1 MTRQVLAD
9 GVQVRE
15 VWAWAMYDFA
25 NSAYTTTVVTAIFT
39 AYFVAVVAG
48 GAPWATLAWTT
59 TQAIASVAILLSATS
74 VGAYA
79 DRHGAKKKLLA
90 VSTVGCIAGTA
101 ALFWVGP
108 GDVGLAMMLVA
119 IAGFF
124 FGSGENI
131 IAAFLPELAG
141 DEDLGKVSGWGWS
154 WGYLGGMAC
163 LGLCLAWIVGARSRG
178 EGAESFVPATMLI
191 TAAFFA
197 VASAP
202 TFLLLRER
210 VQAGP
215 VAEVASEFSALVRVL
230 LRTARE
236 ASRFPD
242 MARFMVCLLFY
253 QSGVVAAIA
262 LAAVYAQEAIGF
274 TAEDNIMLFFVV
286 NGTAAVGAFAFG
298 YLQDRLGHVRTI
310 ALTLAGWLL
319 MTAIA
324 LGSQSRGQFWVAA
337 NIAGLCLGSSQS
349 AARALVGHF
358 APAQRRAEF
367 YGLWGLA
374 MKTAAIAGP
383 MTYGIT
389 TWVSG
394 GNHRLALAI
403 TGLYFV
409 AGLVLLIGIDERRGR
424 EAALGRVSC

>member
-1 MTRQVLAD
+1 MSRKILAD
-9 GVQVRE
+9 GVKTRE

-25 NSAYTTTVVTAIFT
+25 NSAYTTTVVTAIFN
-39 AYFVAVVAG
+39 AYFVAVVAA

-59 TQAIASVAILLSATS
+59 TQAIASLAIMLTAAS

-90 VSTVGCIAGTA
+90 VTTLGCVAGTA

-108 GDVGLAMMLVA
+108 GDVVLAMTLVA
-119 IAGFF
+119 IASFF

-141 DEDLGKVSGWGWS
+141 EEDLGKVSGWGWS

-163 LGLCLAWIVGARSRG
+163 LGLCLAWIVAAKGRG
-178 EGAESFVPATMLI
+178 EGADSFVPATMLI

-210 VQAGP
+210 VQARP
-215 VAEVASEFSALVRVL
+215 VAEIGAEFSALAQRL
-230 LRTARE
+230 LRTAHE
-236 ASRFPD
+236 ARRFPD

-253 QSGVVAAIA
+253 QSGVFAAIA
-262 LAAVYAQEAIGF
+262 LAAIYAQEAIGF
-274 TAEDNIMLFFVV
+274 TAEDNIKLFFVV
-286 NGTAAVGAFAFG
+286 NGTAAIGAFAFG
-298 YLQDRLGHVRTI
+298 YLQDRLGHVHTI
-310 ALTLAGWLL
+310 ALTLVGWLL

-324 LGSQSRGQFWVAA
+324 LSSDSREQFWVAA

-349 AARALVGHF
+349 AARALVGLF
-358 APAQRRAEF
+358 APQQRRAEF
-367 YGLWGLA
+367 FGLWGLA
-374 MKTAAIAGP
+374 MKFAAIAGP
-383 MTYGIT
+383 MTYGMT
-389 TWVSG
+389 TWLSG
-394 GNHRLALAI
+394 GNHRLALGV

-409 AGLVLLIGIDERRGR
+409 AGLVLLIGIDAKRGR
-424 EAALGRVSC
+424 EAALGG

>member
-1 MTRQVLAD
+1 MSRQILAD
-9 GVQVRE
+9 GVRVRE

-25 NSAYTTTVVTAIFT
+25 NSAYTTTVVTAIFN
-39 AYFVAVVAG
+39 AYFVAVVAA
-48 GAPWATLAWTT
+48 GAPWATLAWTSA
-59 TQAIASVAILLSATS
+59 QAIASIAIMLTAAS

-79 DRHGAKKKLLA
+79 DRHGAKKKLLGVTTA
-90 VSTVGCIAGTA
+90 GCVAGTA

-108 GDVGLAMMLVA
+108 GDVVLAMALVA
-119 IAGFF
+119 IASFF
-124 FGSGENI
+124 FGSSENI

-141 DEDLGKVSGWGWS
+141 EEDLGKVSGWGWS

-163 LGLCLAWIVGARSRG
+163 LGLCLAYIVGAKAQ
-178 EGAESFVPATMLI
+178 GAGAAQFVPVTMLI

-210 VQAGP
+210 TRATP
-215 VAEVASEFSALVRVL
+215 VADAGAGAEFSALAHRL

-236 ASRFPD
+236 AQRFPD
-242 MARFMVCLLFY
+242 MARFLVCLLCY
-253 QSGVVAAIA
+253 QSGVFAAIA
-262 LAAVYAQEAIGF
+262 LAAIYAQEAIGF
-274 TAEDNIMLFFVV
+274 TAEDNIKLFFVV

-324 LGSQSRGQFWVAA
+324 LSSDSREQFWVAA

-349 AARALVGHF
+349 AARALVGLF

-367 YGLWGLA
+367 FGLWGLA
-374 MKTAAIAGP
+374 MKLAAVAGP
-383 MTYGIT
+383 MTYGLT
-389 TWVSG
+389 TWLSG
-394 GNHRLALAI
+394 GNHRLALAV

-409 AGLVLLIGIDERRGR
+409 AGLLLLIGIDERRGR
-424 EAALGRVSC
+424 EAALAA

>member
-1 MTRQVLAD
+1 VTRKILAD
-9 GVQVRE
+9 GVEVRE

-25 NSAYTTTVVTAIFT
+25 NSAYTTTVVTAIFN
-39 AYFVAVVAG
+39 AYFVAVVAR
-48 GAPWATLAWTT
+48 GASWATLAWTT
-59 TQAIASVAILLSATS
+59 TQAIASLAIMLTAAS

-90 VSTVGCIAGTA
+90 VTTAGCVAGTA

-108 GDVGLAMMLVA
+108 GDVLLAMALVV
-119 IAGFF
+119 ISSFF
-124 FGSGENI
+124 FGSSENI

-141 DEDLGKVSGWGWS
+141 EEDLGKVSGWGWS

-163 LGLCLAWIVGARSRG
+163 LGLCLAWIVTAKGRG
-178 EGAESFVPATMLI
+178 EGAESFVPVTMLI

-210 VQAGP
+210 VVARP
-215 VAEVASEFSALVRVL
+215 VAAARAELTALAQVLVRA
-230 LRTARE
+230 ARE

-253 QSGVVAAIA
+253 QSGVFAAIA
-262 LAAVYAQEAIGF
+262 LAAIYAQDAIGF
-274 TAEDNIMLFFVV
+274 TAEDNIKLFFVV

-324 LGSQSRGQFWVAA
+324 LSSDSREQFWVAA

-349 AARALVGHF
+349 ASRALVGLF
-358 APAQRRAEF
+358 APRRRRAEF
-367 YGLWGLA
+367 FGLWGLA
-374 MKTAAIAGP
+374 MKLAAIAGP
-383 MTYGIT
+383 MTYGMT
-389 TWVSG
+389 TWLSG
-394 GNHRLALAI
+394 GNHRLALGV

-409 AGLVLLIGIDERRGR
+409 AGLFLLLGIDERRGR
-424 EAALGRVSC
+424 EAALAI

>member
-1 MTRQVLAD
+1 MNRKILAE
-9 GVQVRE
+9 GVKPRE

-25 NSAYTTTVVTAIFT
+25 NSAYTTTVVTAIFN

-48 GAPWATLAWTT
+48 GATWATLAWTT
-59 TQAIASVAILLSATS
+59 TQAIASIAIMLTAASL
-74 VGAYA
+74 GAYA

-90 VSTVGCIAGTA
+90 LTTVGCVAATA

-108 GDVGLAMMLVA
+108 GDVLLAMGLVA

-141 DEDLGKVSGWGWS
+141 DDDLGKVSGWGWS

-163 LGLCLAWIVGARSRG
+163 LGLCLAWIVAAKGRG
-178 EGAESFVPATMLI
+178 EGAESFVPAAMLI

-202 TFLLLRER
+202 TFILLRER
-210 VQAGP
+210 VQASP
-215 VAEVASEFSALVRVL
+215 AARAATELSALAQR
-230 LRTARE
+230 LRTTLHE

-242 MARFMVCLLFY
+242 MARFMVCLLCY
-253 QSGVVAAIA
+253 QSGVFAAIA
-262 LAAVYAQEAIGF
+262 LAAIYAQEAIGF
-274 TAEDNIMLFFVV
+274 TAEDNIKLFFVV
-286 NGTAAVGAFAFG
+286 NGTAAIGAFAFG

-310 ALTLAGWLL
+310 ALTLVGWLL

-324 LGSQSRGQFWVAA
+324 LGSEGRAQFWVAA

-349 AARALVGHF
+349 ASRALVGLF
-358 APAQRRAEF
+358 APVARRAEF
-367 YGLWGLA
+367 FGLWGLA
-374 MKTAAIAGP
+374 MKLAAIAGP
-383 MTYGIT
+383 MTYGLT
-389 TWVSG
+389 TWLSG
-394 GNHRLALAI
+394 GNHRLALGV
-403 TGLYFV
+403 TGIWFV
-409 AGLVLLIGIDERRGR
+409 AGLVLLIGIDAPRGR
-424 EAALGRVSC
+424 EAARRG

>member
-1 MTRQVLAD
+1 MSRKILAEGVEVL
-9 GVQVRE
+9 E

-25 NSAYTTTVVTAIFT
+25 NSAYTTTVVTAIFN
-39 AYFVAVVAG
+39 AYFVAVVAA

-59 TQAIASVAILLSATS
+59 TQALASLAIMLTAAS

-90 VSTVGCIAGTA
+90 VTTIGCVAGTA
-101 ALFWVGP
+101 GLFWVGP
-108 GDVGLAMMLVA
+108 GDVLLAMALVV
-119 IAGFF
+119 ISSFF
-124 FGSGENI
+124 FGSSENI

-141 DEDLGKVSGWGWS
+141 EDDLGKVSGWGWS

-163 LGLCLAWIVGARSRG
+163 LGLCLAWIVAAKSRG

-210 VQAGP
+210 VQARP
-215 VAEVASEFSALVRVL
+215 VAEIGAELSALAQRL

-236 ASRFPD
+236 ARRFPD

-253 QSGVVAAIA
+253 QSGVFAAIA
-262 LAAVYAQEAIGF
+262 LAAIYAQEAIGF
-274 TAEDNIMLFFVV
+274 TAEDNIKLFFVV
-286 NGTAAVGAFAFG
+286 NGTAAIGAFAFG
-298 YLQDRLGHVRTI
+298 YLQDRFGHVRTI
-310 ALTLAGWLL
+310 ALTLCGWLL

-324 LGSQSRGQFWVAA
+324 LSSDSREQFWVAA

-349 AARALVGHF
+349 ASRALVGLF
-358 APAQRRAEF
+358 APRQRRAEF
-367 YGLWGLA
+367 FGLWGLA
-374 MKTAAIAGP
+374 MKLAAIAGP
-383 MTYGIT
+383 MTYGLT
-389 TWVSG
+389 TWLSG
-394 GNHRLALAI
+394 GNHRLALAV

-409 AGLVLLIGIDERRGR
+409 AGLVLLIGIDAKRGR
-424 EAALGRVSC
+424 EAAFEI

>member
-1 MTRQVLAD
+1 MTRQILAD
-9 GVQVRE
+9 GVKARE

-25 NSAYTTTVVTAIFT
+25 NSAYTTTVVTAIFN

-48 GAPWATLAWTT
+48 GAAWATLAWTT
-59 TQAIASVAILLSATS
+59 TQAIASVAILLTAAS

-90 VSTVGCIAGTA
+90 VTTVGCVAGTA

-108 GDVGLAMMLVA
+108 GDVLLAMTLVV
-119 IAGFF
+119 IAGCF

-141 DEDLGKVSGWGWS
+141 EEDLGKVSGWGWS

-163 LGLCLAWIVGARSRG
+163 LGLCLAWIVAAKGRG
-178 EGAESFVPATMLI
+178 EGAESFVPAAMLI

-210 VQAGP
+210 VQASP
-215 VAEVASEFSALVRVL
+215 VAEVATEFSL
-230 LRTARE
+230 LARRLLQTARE
-236 ASRFPD
+236 AKAFPD

-253 QSGVVAAIA
+253 QSGVIAAIS
-262 LAAVYAQEAIGF
+262 LAAIYAQEAIGF
-274 TAEDNIMLFFVV
+274 TAEDNIKLFFVV
-286 NGTAAVGAFAFG
+286 NGTAAIGAFAFG

-319 MTAIA
+319 MTVIA
-324 LGSQSRGQFWVAA
+324 LSSDSRGQFWVAA

-349 AARALVGHF
+349 ASRALVGLF
-358 APAQRRAEF
+358 APRQRRAEF
-367 YGLWGLA
+367 FGLWGLA
-374 MKTAAIAGP
+374 MKLAAIAGP
-383 MTYGIT
+383 MTYGLT
-389 TWVSG
+389 TWLSG
-394 GNHRLALAI
+394 GNHRLALAV

-409 AGLVLLIGIDERRGR
+409 AGLFLLLGIDERRGR
-424 EAALGRVSC
+424 EAALET

>member
-1 MTRQVLAD
+1 MSRQILAD
-9 GVQVRE
+9 GVRVRE

-25 NSAYTTTVVTAIFT
+25 NSAYTTTVVTAIFN
-39 AYFVAVVAG
+39 AYFVAVVAA
-48 GAPWATLAWTT
+48 GAPWATLAWTSA
-59 TQAIASVAILLSATS
+59 QAIASIAIMLTAAS

-79 DRHGAKKKLLA
+79 DRHGAKKKLLGVTTA
-90 VSTVGCIAGTA
+90 GCVAGTA

-108 GDVGLAMMLVA
+108 GDVVLAMALVA
-119 IAGFF
+119 IASFF
-124 FGSGENI
+124 FGSSENI

-141 DEDLGKVSGWGWS
+141 EEDLGKVSGWGWS

-163 LGLCLAWIVGARSRG
+163 LGLCLAYIVGAKAQ
-178 EGAESFVPATMLI
+178 GAGAAQFVPVTMLI

-210 VQAGP
+210 TRATP
-215 VAEVASEFSALVRVL
+215 VADAGAEFSALAHRL

-236 ASRFPD
+236 AQRFPD
-242 MARFMVCLLFY
+242 MARFLVCLLCY
-253 QSGVVAAIA
+253 QSGVFAAIA
-262 LAAVYAQEAIGF
+262 LAAIYAQEAIGF
-274 TAEDNIMLFFVV
+274 TAEDNIKLFFVV

-324 LGSQSRGQFWVAA
+324 LSSDSREQFWVAA

-349 AARALVGHF
+349 AARALVGLF

-367 YGLWGLA
+367 FGLWGLA
-374 MKTAAIAGP
+374 MKLAAVAGP
-383 MTYGIT
+383 MTYGLT
-389 TWVSG
+389 TWLSG
-394 GNHRLALAI
+394 GNHRLALAA

-409 AGLVLLIGIDERRGR
+409 AGLLLLIGIDERRGR
-424 EAALGRVSC
+424 EAALAA

>member
-1 MTRQVLAD
+1 MSRNILAD
-9 GVQVRE
+9 GVEVRE

-25 NSAYTTTVVTAIFT
+25 NSAYTTTVVTAVFN

-59 TQAIASVAILLSATS
+59 TQAIASFAIILTAAS

-90 VSTVGCIAGTA
+90 VATIGCVAGTA

-108 GDVGLAMMLVA
+108 GDVLLAMTLVV
-119 IAGFF
+119 IASFF
-124 FGSGENI
+124 FGSSENV

-141 DEDLGKVSGWGWS
+141 EEDLGKVSGWGWS

-163 LGLCLAWIVGARSRG
+163 LGLCLAWIVAAKSRG
-178 EGAESFVPATMLI
+178 EGAESFVPAAMLI

-210 VQAGP
+210 VQPMPATEIGT
-215 VAEVASEFSALVRVL
+215 ELSALAQRL

-242 MARFMVCLLFY
+242 MARFMVCMLFY
-253 QSGVVAAIA
+253 QSGVFAAIA
-262 LAAVYAQEAIGF
+262 LAAIYAQEAIGF
-274 TAEDNIMLFFVV
+274 TAEDNIKLFFVV

-298 YLQDRLGHVRTI
+298 YIQDRLGHVRTI

-319 MTAIA
+319 MTAVA
-324 LGSQSRGQFWVAA
+324 LGSDSREQFWVAA

-349 AARALVGHF
+349 ASRALVGLF
-358 APAQRRAEF
+358 APRQRRAEF
-367 YGLWGLA
+367 FGLWGLA
-374 MKTAAIAGP
+374 MKLAAIAGP
-383 MTYGIT
+383 MTYGMT
-389 TWVSG
+389 TWLSG
-394 GNHRLALAI
+394 GNHRLALAV

-409 AGLVLLIGIDERRGR
+409 AGLLLLIGIDEKRGC
-424 EAALGRVSC
+424 EAAARS

>member
-1 MTRQVLAD
+1 MTRKVLAD
-9 GVQVRE
+9 GVKVRE

-25 NSAYTTTVVTAIFT
+25 NSAYTTTVVTAIFN

-59 TQAIASVAILLSATS
+59 TQAVASLAIMLTAASA
-74 VGAYA
+74 GAYA
-79 DRHGAKKKLLA
+79 DRHGAKKQLLA
-90 VSTVGCIAGTA
+90 VATVGCVAGTA

-108 GDVGLAMMLVA
+108 GDVLLAMTLVVVSS
-119 IAGFF
+119 FF
-124 FGSGENI
+124 FGSSENI

-141 DEDLGKVSGWGWS
+141 EEDLGKVSGWGWS
-154 WGYLGGMAC
+154 WGYLGGMSC
-163 LGLCLAWIVGARSRG
+163 LGLCLAWIVAAKGRG

-197 VASAP
+197 VAALP
-202 TFLLLRER
+202 TFLLLGER
-210 VQAGP
+210 IQATPAAAAGT
-215 VAEVASEFSALVRVL
+215 EFAALAQRL
-230 LRTARE
+230 LRTAGEVR
-236 ASRFPD
+236 RFPD

-253 QSGVVAAIA
+253 QSGVFAAIA
-262 LAAVYAQEAIGF
+262 LAAIYAQEAIGF
-274 TAEDNIMLFFVV
+274 TAEDNIKLFFVV

-319 MTAIA
+319 MTAVA
-324 LGSQSRGQFWVAA
+324 LSSDSREQFWVAA

-349 AARALVGHF
+349 AARALVGLF
-358 APAQRRAEF
+358 APRQRRAEF
-367 YGLWGLA
+367 FGLWGLA
-374 MKTAAIAGP
+374 MKLAAIAGP

-389 TWVSG
+389 TWLSG
-394 GNHRLALAI
+394 GNHRLALAV

-409 AGLVLLIGIDERRGR
+409 AGLILLIGIDEKRGR
-424 EAALGRVSC
+424 EAAQAN

>member
-1 MTRQVLAD
+1 MSRKILAD
-9 GVQVRE
+9 GVGARE

-25 NSAYTTTVVTAIFT
+25 NSAYTTTVVTAIFN

-59 TQAIASVAILLSATS
+59 TQAIASVAIMLTAAS

-79 DRHGAKKKLLA
+79 DRHGAKKWLLA
-90 VSTVGCIAGTA
+90 MSTAGCVAATA

-108 GDVGLAMMLVA
+108 GDVVLAMSLVVV
-119 IAGFF
+119 AGFC

-141 DEDLGKVSGWGWS
+141 EDDLGKVSGWGWS

-163 LGLCLAWIVGARSRG
+163 LGFCLAWIVAAKGRG
-178 EGAESFVPATMLI
+178 EAAESFVPGTMLI
-191 TAAFFA
+191 TAVFFA
-197 VASAP
+197 AASAP
-202 TFLLLRER
+202 TFLWLRER
-210 VQAGP
+210 VQARPAAAIG
-215 VAEVASEFSALVRVL
+215 AELGVLAQRL

-236 ASRFPD
+236 AEKFPD
-242 MARFMVCLLFY
+242 MARFMVCLLCY

-262 LAAVYAQEAIGF
+262 LAAIYAQEAIGF
-274 TAEDNIMLFFVV
+274 TAEDNIKLFFVV
-286 NGTAAVGAFAFG
+286 NGTAAIGAFAFG
-298 YLQDRLGHVRTI
+298 YVQDRLGHVRTI
-310 ALTLAGWLL
+310 AMTLSGWLL

-324 LGSQSRGQFWVAA
+324 LGSDTRQQFWVAA

-349 AARALVGHF
+349 ASRALVGLF
-358 APAQRRAEF
+358 APGQRRAEF
-367 YGLWGLA
+367 FGLWGLA
-374 MKTAAIAGP
+374 MKLAAIAGP

-389 TWVSG
+389 TWLSG
-394 GNHRLALAI
+394 GNHRLALGI

-409 AGLVLLIGIDERRGR
+409 GGLLLLIGIDEKRGR
-424 EAALGRVSC
+424 AAAECD

>member
-1 MTRQVLAD
+1 MSRKILAE
-9 GVQVRE
+9 GVEVRE

-25 NSAYTTTVVTAIFT
+25 NSAYTTTVVTAIFN
-39 AYFVAVVAG
+39 AYFVAVVAA

-59 TQAIASVAILLSATS
+59 TQALASLAIMLTAAG

-79 DRHGAKKKLLA
+79 DRHGTKKKLLA
-90 VSTVGCIAGTA
+90 VTTIGCVAGTA
-101 ALFWVGP
+101 GLFWVGP
-108 GDVGLAMMLVA
+108 GDVLLAMALVV
-119 IAGFF
+119 ISSFF
-124 FGSGENI
+124 FGSSENI

-141 DEDLGKVSGWGWS
+141 EDDLGKVSGWGWS

-163 LGLCLAWIVGARSRG
+163 LGLCLAWIVAAKSRG

-210 VQAGP
+210 VQARP
-215 VAEVASEFSALVRVL
+215 VAEIGAELSALAQRL

-236 ASRFPD
+236 ARRFPD

-253 QSGVVAAIA
+253 QSGVFAAIA
-262 LAAVYAQEAIGF
+262 LAAIYAQEAIGF
-274 TAEDNIMLFFVV
+274 TAEDNIKLFFVV
-286 NGTAAVGAFAFG
+286 NGTAAIGAFAFG
-298 YLQDRLGHVRTI
+298 YLQDRFGHVRTI
-310 ALTLAGWLL
+310 ALTLCGWLL

-324 LGSQSRGQFWVAA
+324 LSSDSREQFWVAA

-349 AARALVGHF
+349 ASRALVGLF
-358 APAQRRAEF
+358 APRQRRAEF
-367 YGLWGLA
+367 FGLWGLA
-374 MKTAAIAGP
+374 MKLAAIAGP
-383 MTYGIT
+383 MTYGLT
-389 TWVSG
+389 TWLSG
-394 GNHRLALAI
+394 GNHRLALAV

-409 AGLVLLIGIDERRGR
+409 AGLVLLIGIDAKRGR
-424 EAALGRVSC
+424 EAAFEI

>member
-1 MTRQVLAD
+1 
-9 GVQVRE
+9 
-15 VWAWAMYDFA
+15 
-25 NSAYTTTVVTAIFT
+25 
-39 AYFVAVVAG
+39 
-48 GAPWATLAWTT
+48 
-59 TQAIASVAILLSATS
+59 
-74 VGAYA
+74 
-79 DRHGAKKKLLA
+79 
-90 VSTVGCIAGTA
+90 
-101 ALFWVGP
+101 
-108 GDVGLAMMLVA
+108 VA

-141 DEDLGKVSGWGWS
+141 DDDLGKVSGWGWS

-178 EGAESFVPATMLI
+178 EGAESFVPVAMLI

-197 VASAP
+197 IASLP

-210 VQAGP
+210 VQASP
-215 VAEVASEFSALVRVL
+215 VAEVATELSALMQGL
-230 LRTARE
+230 LRTGRE

-253 QSGVVAAIA
+253 QSGVVAAIS
-262 LAAVYAQEAIGF
+262 LAAIYAQEAIGF
-274 TAEDNIMLFFVV
+274 TAEDNIKLFFVV

-324 LGSQSRGQFWVAA
+324 LWSESRAQFWVAA

-367 YGLWGLA
+367 FGLWGLA
-374 MKTAAIAGP
+374 MKMAAIAGP
-383 MTYGIT
+383 MTYGMT
-389 TWVSG
+389 TWLSG

-409 AGLVLLIGIDERRGR
+409 AGLVLLIGIDEKRGR
-424 EAALGRVSC
+424 EAALGV

>member
-1 MTRQVLAD
+1 VTRKILAD
-9 GVQVRE
+9 GVEARE

-25 NSAYTTTVVTAIFT
+25 NSAYTTTVVTAIFN

-59 TQAIASVAILLSATS
+59 TQAIASLAIMLTAAS

-90 VSTVGCIAGTA
+90 VTTAGCVAATA

-108 GDVGLAMMLVA
+108 GDVLLAMALVV
-119 IAGFF
+119 ISSFF
-124 FGSGENI
+124 FGSSENI

-141 DEDLGKVSGWGWS
+141 EEDLGKVSGWGWS

-163 LGLCLAWIVGARSRG
+163 LGLCLAWIVAAKGRG
-178 EGAESFVPATMLI
+178 EGAESFVPVTMLI

-210 VQAGP
+210 VVARP
-215 VAEVASEFSALVRVL
+215 VAEARAELTALAQVLVRA
-230 LRTARE
+230 ARE

-253 QSGVVAAIA
+253 QSGVFAAIA
-262 LAAVYAQEAIGF
+262 LAAIYAQEAIGF
-274 TAEDNIMLFFVV
+274 TAEDNIKLFFVV

-298 YLQDRLGHVRTI
+298 YVQDRLGHVRTI

-324 LGSQSRGQFWVAA
+324 LSSDSREQFWVAA

-349 AARALVGHF
+349 AARALVGLF
-358 APAQRRAEF
+358 APRRRRAEF
-367 YGLWGLA
+367 FGLWGLA
-374 MKTAAIAGP
+374 MKLAAIAGP
-383 MTYGIT
+383 MTYGMT
-389 TWVSG
+389 TWLSG
-394 GNHRLALAI
+394 GNHRLALGV

-409 AGLVLLIGIDERRGR
+409 AGLFLLLGIDERRGR
-424 EAALGRVSC
+424 EAALAI

>member
-1 MTRQVLAD
+1 MSRVLAE
-9 GVQVRE
+9 GVKARE

-25 NSAYTTTVVTAIFT
+25 NSAYTTTVVTAIFN
-39 AYFVAVVAG
+39 AYFVAVVAA
-48 GAPWATLAWTT
+48 GASWATLAWTSA
-59 TQAIASVAILLSATS
+59 QAIASLAILLSAAS

-90 VSTVGCIAGTA
+90 ITTVGCVAATA

-108 GDVGLAMMLVA
+108 GDVLLAMALVVVA
-119 IAGFF
+119 SFF

-141 DEDLGKVSGWGWS
+141 EKDLGKVSGWGWS

-163 LGLCLAWIVGARSRG
+163 LALCLAYIVGAKSRG
-178 EGAESFVPATMLI
+178 ADAGQFVPAAMLI

-197 VASAP
+197 VSSAP

-210 VQAGP
+210 VTAKPAAP
-215 VAEVASEFSALVRVL
+215 VEAEFAALAQRL

-236 ASRFPD
+236 AGRFPD

-253 QSGVVAAIA
+253 QAGVFAAIA
-262 LAAVYAQEAIGF
+262 LAAIYAQEAIGF
-274 TAEDNIMLFFVV
+274 TAEDNIKLFFVV

-310 ALTLAGWLL
+310 ALTLVGWLL

-324 LGSQSRGQFWVAA
+324 LGSDSREQFWVAA

-349 AARALVGHF
+349 AARALVGLF
-358 APAQRRAEF
+358 APAARRAEF
-367 YGLWGLA
+367 FGLWGLA
-374 MKTAAIAGP
+374 MKLAAIAGP
-383 MTYGIT
+383 MTYGLA
-389 TWVSG
+389 TWLSG
-394 GNHRLALAI
+394 GNHRLALAV

-409 AGLVLLIGIDERRGR
+409 AGLLLLIGIDERRGR
-424 EAALGRVSC
+424 AAAQEDLSG

>member
-1 MTRQVLAD
+1 MSRKVLAD
-9 GVQVRE
+9 GVKARE

-25 NSAYTTTVVTAIFT
+25 NSAYTTTVVTAIFN

-48 GAPWATLAWTT
+48 GAAWATLAWTT
-59 TQAIASVAILLSATS
+59 TQAIASIAILLTAAS

-90 VSTVGCIAGTA
+90 VTTVGCVAGTA

-108 GDVGLAMMLVA
+108 GDVLLAMTLVV
-119 IAGFF
+119 IASFF

-163 LGLCLAWIVGARSRG
+163 LALCLAWIVAAKGRG
-178 EGAESFVPATMLI
+178 EGAESFVPVTMLI

-210 VQAGP
+210 VQASP
-215 VAEVASEFSALVRVL
+215 VAKVAAEFSALAQRL
-230 LRTARE
+230 LTTARE
-236 ASRFPD
+236 AKAFPD

-253 QSGVVAAIA
+253 QSGVIAAIS
-262 LAAVYAQEAIGF
+262 LAAIYAQEAIGF
-274 TAEDNIMLFFVV
+274 TAEDNIKLFFVV
-286 NGTAAVGAFAFG
+286 NGTAAIGAFAFG

-310 ALTLAGWLL
+310 ALTLVGWLL
-319 MTAIA
+319 MTVIA
-324 LGSQSRGQFWVAA
+324 LSSDSRGQFWVAA
-337 NIAGLCLGSSQS
+337 NVAGLCLGSSQS
-349 AARALVGHF
+349 ASRALVGLF
-358 APAQRRAEF
+358 APRQRRAEF
-367 YGLWGLA
+367 FGLWGLA
-374 MKTAAIAGP
+374 MKLAAIAGP
-383 MTYGIT
+383 MTYGLT
-389 TWVSG
+389 TWLSG
-394 GNHRLALAI
+394 GNHRLALAV

-409 AGLVLLIGIDERRGR
+409 AGLLLLIGIDERRGR
-424 EAALGRVSC
+424 EAALEA

>member
-1 MTRQVLAD
+1 
-9 GVQVRE
+9 
-15 VWAWAMYDFA
+15 
-25 NSAYTTTVVTAIFT
+25 
-39 AYFVAVVAG
+39 VAA

-59 TQAIASVAILLSATS
+59 TQAIASLAIMLTAAS

-90 VSTVGCIAGTA
+90 VTTAGCVAATA

-108 GDVGLAMMLVA
+108 GDVLLAMALVV
-119 IAGFF
+119 ISSSF
-124 FGSGENI
+124 FGSSENI

-141 DEDLGKVSGWGWS
+141 EEDLGKVSGWGWS

-163 LGLCLAWIVGARSRG
+163 LGLCLAWIVAAKGRG
-178 EGAESFVPATMLI
+178 EGAASFVPVTMLI

-210 VQAGP
+210 VVARP
-215 VAEVASEFSALVRVL
+215 VAEARAELTALAQVLVRA
-230 LRTARE
+230 ARE

-253 QSGVVAAIA
+253 QSGVFAAIA
-262 LAAVYAQEAIGF
+262 LAAIYAQEAIGF
-274 TAEDNIMLFFVV
+274 TAEDNIKLFFVV

-298 YLQDRLGHVRTI
+298 YVQDRLGHVRTI

-324 LGSQSRGQFWVAA
+324 LSSDSREQFWVAA

-349 AARALVGHF
+349 AARALVGLF
-358 APAQRRAEF
+358 APRRRRAEF
-367 YGLWGLA
+367 FGLWGLA
-374 MKTAAIAGP
+374 MKLAAIAGP
-383 MTYGIT
+383 MTYGMT
-389 TWVSG
+389 TWLSG
-394 GNHRLALAI
+394 GNHRLALGV

-409 AGLVLLIGIDERRGR
+409 AGLFLLLGIDERRGR
-424 EAALGRVSC
+424 EAALAI